1 MCGFAGIL
9 ERGTDA
15 GASRLAGA
23 LDCLQRRGPD
33 GGGREGETVAGWR
46 ATFGHRRLAII
57 DLDER
62 AAQPFRRGALL
73 VAFNG
78 ELYNY
83 VELRDELRAAGAEFR
98 TESDTE
104 VVCAAWER
112 WGGDALARFDGM
124 YALAVLDRAQRT
136 LTLARDAFGEKPLF
150 VAASPDRVVFGSTM
164 DAVLALLGTPVPAID
179 PAWVEAFTVLG
190 FAPAPLTMRRGVE
203 KLAAGERRTFVLA
216 DASWRTAHDGAV
228 ALLDRP
234 RGTRRFDAMEF
245 EERLTTSLERR
256 LRADVPLALLLS
268 GGIDSAYVAA
278 LARRRLGRELLAV
291 TIRDRVDSSVE
302 VDRARRTCEALGVA
316 HRVVDMP
323 DRPLR
328 EVVAASLAAMD
339 EPIGDPAFPMLVELF
354 AHVPPDL
361 RVVLTGDG
369 ADELFLSYSSYRRL
383 LGAAGGAAGSAA
395 AVFAGPVG
403 ALAPRLAGPFGRRVA
418 ERVVFGAALAPGDRF
433 RRLAALAGWGRAD
446 GPAWSRAVVPRGAGP
461 EALWRHSL
469 AYELPEYLLVKGDRA
484 SMHQSFEARTPYL
497 SRDVL
502 AYVLECDPAS
512 VGLGRKEAI
521 VARLEAHL
529 GAPLGFTKRGFFAS
543 GQDLLARG
551 DDAWHPALRD
561 HPIVGPRLAAA
572 ADPRRTDALAYYRL
586 HVLNSWLQTR
596 CA

>member
-9 ERGTDA
+9 ERGTTAA
-15 GASRLAGA
+15 GARLDTA
-23 LDCLQRRGPD
+23 LGCLRRRGPD
-33 GGGREGETVAGWR
+33 GGRREQETVVGWQV
-46 ATFGHRRLAII
+46 AFGHRRLAII
-57 DLDER
+57 DLDDR
-62 AAQPFRRGALL
+62 AAQPFRRGELL
-73 VAFNG
+73 VVFNG

-83 VELRDELRAAGAEFR
+83 VELRDELRAAGAAFR

-112 WGGDALARFDGM
+112 WGTEALARFDGM
-124 YALAVLDRAQRT
+124 FALAVLDRAHGT

-150 VAASPDRVVFGSTM
+150 VAAAPDRVAFASTM
-164 DAVLALLGTPVPAID
+164 DAVLALLGTPAPAVD
-179 PAWVEAFTVLG
+179 PTWIEAFAVLG
-190 FAPAPLTMRRGVE
+190 FAPAPLTIRLGVE
-203 KLAAGERRTFVLA
+203 KLAAGERRTFALA
-216 DASWRTAHDGAV
+216 RGTWRTAHDGAV

-234 RGTRRFDAMEF
+234 RGTRRFEALEF
-245 EERLTTSLERR
+245 EERLTTALERR

-278 LARRRLGRELLAV
+278 LARRRIGRDLLAV
-291 TIRDRVDSSVE
+291 TIHDRIDSSEE

-316 HRVVDMP
+316 HRVVRMP

-328 EVVAASLAAMD
+328 DVVAAALAAMD

-354 AHVPPDL
+354 AHVPPEL

-383 LGAAGGAAGSAA
+383 LGPAAGGVGQAA
-395 AVFAGPVG
+395 AALAGPVG
-403 ALAPRLAGPFGRRVA
+403 ALAPRLAGPHGRRIA

-433 RRLAALAGWGRAD
+433 RRLASIAGWGRAD
-446 GPAWSRAVVPRGAGP
+446 GPSWSRTVVPRGDGP

-469 AYELPEYLLVKGDRA
+469 AHELPEYLLVKGDRA
-484 SMHQSFEARTPYL
+484 SMHHSFEARTPYL

-502 AYVLECDPAS
+502 SYVLDCDPSS
-512 VGLGRKEAI
+512 VGLGRKEAM
-521 VARLEAHL
+521 VARLETHL
-529 GAPLGFTKRGFFAS
+529 GASLGFTKRGFFAS
-543 GQDLLARG
+543 GQELLARG
-551 DDAWHPALRD
+551 DDAWHPVLRD
-561 HPIVGPRLAAA
+561 HPMVGPSLAAA
-572 ADPRRTDALAYYRL
+572 AVPRRTDALAYYRL